1 MDAGFEMLF
10 ETTIRSFLG
19 DKAYHIAGQVHSER
33 DRKEWYRKV
42 IKKIIRQ
49 IQRIETSSTHKESL
63 THWSEL
69 SLDALKHPYNEI
81 KFTLYILRL
90 LNALLGYYGL
100 TPYRIATPA
109 YFQTPSQNF
118 TEAMLKGDDDM
129 QKRNENT
136 LSIRRKL
143 IGQLKSEG
151 KTYFEIS
158 QVLNLSEYQVK
169 KLWRGL

>member
-1 MDAGFEMLF
+1 MALRH
-10 ETTIRSFLG
+10 TVLQRR
-19 DKAYHIAGQVHSER
+19 HISRHLLR
-33 DRKEWYRKV
+33 
-42 IKKIIRQ
+42 
-49 IQRIETSSTHKESL
+49 
-63 THWSEL
+63 
-69 SLDALKHPYNEI
+69 
-81 KFTLYILRL
+81 TL
-90 LNALLGYYGL
+90 
-100 TPYRIATPA
+100 
-109 YFQTPSQNF
+109 

-169 KLWRGL
+169 KLWRGLLQINDCVTGTIKGNP